1 MMERMRQEKDQEED
15 QPLSYLPSASQVGA
29 SAAVEYDNPSQEM
42 DFFRKELENSKKEVV
57 ATQQELVSVKRAMKQ
72 LEEANNNLK
81 KMYVIMQKRIAVANL
96 NFRTTES
103 LESLRDQLSL
113 LLNAC
118 PLPEDD
124 PFAYPPLPST

>member
-1 MMERMRQEKDQEED
+1 MTITAQEI
-15 QPLSYLPSASQVGA
+15 
-29 SAAVEYDNPSQEM
+29 EY
-42 DFFRKELENSKKEVV
+42 FRKELENCKKEVE
-57 ATQQELVSVKRAMKQ
+57 ATQQELWSVKRAMKQ
-72 LEEANNNLK
+72 LEEANSSLK
-81 KMYVIMQKRIAVANL
+81 KMYVIIKKRMAVANL